1 MTLDSLKSHRM
12 IGVIQ
17 PKNNNNEFFTY
28 NSEKMIKSVPTSE
41 LSGNEIK
48 KETAE
53 EFSRTNE
60 IMNQNNFVI
69 FN

>member
-1 MTLDSLKSHRM
+1 M
-12 IGVIQ
+12 V
-17 PKNNNNEFFTY
+17 E
-28 NSEKMIKSVPTSE
+28 SVPTSE

-60 IMNQNNFVI
+60 PMNQNN
-69 FN
+69 